1 MNVRFSH
8 RAQRRAAIV
17 AVWWR
22 ANRPAAPDL
31 FLQELEEAKRRLTDQ
46 PHPGLV
52 YETIRGRVMHRMLLR
67 KSDQHVYYTTSA
79 ARFGTQGLLGQ
90 YPRAA
95 LLDEDHT

>member
-17 AVWWR
+17 AAWWR

-31 FLQELEEAKRRLTDQ
+31 FLEELEEAKRRLTDQ

-52 YETIRGRVMHRMLLR
+52 YETMRGRVMHRMLLR
-67 KSDQHVYYTTSA
+67 KSNQHVYYTVDET
-79 ARFGTQGLLGQ
+79 ARVVTVQTIWGARRGRGPKL
-90 YPRAA
+90 
-95 LLDEDHT
+95 